1 MSLPRVVIQSL
12 PFEEGFQL
20 KLVKNLFKGNYV
32 EYERVSDK
40 NKYMSLSDYLLIK
53 FKKLTLHVKSS

>member
-32 EYERVSDK
+32 EYERVSD
-40 NKYMSLSDYLLIK
+40 NVTFWLSIDQI
-53 FKKLTLHVKSS
+53 